1 MPELASFAKLLLSQ
15 PSSASI
21 CERINSEFAFVK
33 DPRRN
38 RLKHKKANK
47 LVALFHNL
55 RLLFRMKRPNY
66 TEPLL
71 GWNDDDKKTGLVKY
85 GVTHYE
91 PVASTIR
98 KIPCPVRPPVLTFV
112 DHADEPEPL
121 LSLDFVSE

>member
-1 MPELASFAKLLLSQ
+1 
-15 PSSASI
+15 
-21 CERINSEFAFVK
+21 
-33 DPRRN
+33 
-38 RLKHKKANK
+38 
-47 LVALFHNL
+47 
-55 RLLFRMKRPNY
+55 MKRPNY

-121 LSLDFVSE
+121 LSLDFVSESS